1 VLQHTVHD
9 AYDSELELELE
20 EAEMQV
26 TVMRIDLTSFVAAA
40 AAAAAENAA
49 ENAVQLVTF
58 SESLRENAVEL
69 GVAMFAA
76 VPSDD
81 DVYSKFG
88 AMQIVVD
95 VAVAVAA
102 GAVVAAAD
110 AAVAGVVEAVALT
123 GCASVVVLAA
133 SEIAESFRYYLNFQE
148 NLLKIKIFLRGH
160 F

>member
-9 AYDSELELELE
+9 AYDSELELELGLE

-26 TVMRIDLTSFVAAA
+26 TMMRIDLTSFVV
-40 AAAAAENAA
+40 AAAAENA
-49 ENAVQLVTF
+49 VLLVTF

-69 GVAMFAA
+69 GFAMFAA

-95 VAVAVAA
+95 VVVDVAVA
-102 GAVVAAAD
+102 GAVVVAAA
-110 AAVAGVVEAVALT
+110 AGVV
-123 GCASVVVLAA
+123 
-133 SEIAESFRYYLNFQE
+133 
-148 NLLKIKIFLRGH
+148 
-160 F
+160 

>member
-9 AYDSELELELE
+9 AYDSELELGLE

-26 TVMRIDLTSFVAAA
+26 TMMRIDLTSFVV
-40 AAAAAENAA
+40 AAAAAENA
-49 ENAVQLVTF
+49 VLLVTF

-69 GVAMFAA
+69 GFATFAA

-95 VAVAVAA
+95 VAAVGAVAVAVA
-102 GAVVAAAD
+102 VAVVVVVVAAA
-110 AAVAGVVEAVALT
+110 
-123 GCASVVVLAA
+123 VVVL
-133 SEIAESFRYYLNFQE
+133 FRHDFP
-148 NLLKIKIFLRGH
+148 K
-160 F
+160 